1 MTPTTDPMQ
10 RLAAYRTE
18 IDEGVRERHL
28 AQMGVAL
35 RAAPTTAASTRLG
48 FRRRFATAL
57 ATLTIVVVPVG
68 AAVAAE
74 SSVPGEGLYPV
85 KQVTERMR
93 GWVDHDLVAIHRV
106 EELEVLLDRDAND
119 ELIAETADR
128 AVVAVAVLDDP
139 GELGPRLEQ
148 AQNRIRLRIRQRIR
162 GGAGSSSDSS
172 GPVIGPG
179 PGVGNPDSPGS
190 DSAPGSGPGEPSEDA
205 DLDRI
210 RDRDRDRDG
219 NTGPDEDPP
228 GNGDAPGSPNT
239 DPPRSGDGDG
249 GGSSGSGGQGDGD
262 QGNGDGSQGNDAGQG
277 GGSEP
282 DDGQG
287 QGKP

>member
-1 MTPTTDPMQ
+1 MTPTNDPMQ

-18 IDEGVRERHL
+18 IDEAVRERHL
-28 AQMGVAL
+28 AQMGVVL
-35 RAAPTTAASTRLG
+35 RAEPTTAVPTRLG

-74 SSVPGEGLYPV
+74 GSVPGESLYPV

-93 GWVDHDLVAIHRV
+93 GWVDHDLVATHRV
-106 EELEVLLDRDAND
+106 EELEVLLDRDADD

-139 GELGPRLEQ
+139 GELGPRLDQ
-148 AQNRIRLRIRQRIR
+148 AQKRIQLRTRQRIR
-162 GGAGSSSDSS
+162 SGVGPSSGSS

-179 PGVGNPDSPGS
+179 PGVGNPDSTPS
-190 DSAPGSGPGEPSEDA
+190 DDAPGSGPGEPPEDA

-228 GNGDAPGSPNT
+228 GDNDAPGSPRT
-239 DPPRSGDGDG
+239 DPPRSGDGA
-249 GGSSGSGGQGDGD
+249 GSGGSDENGATD
-262 QGNGDGSQGNDAGQG
+262 QGNGSKSNAAGQG
-277 GGSEP
+277 GGSGS

-287 QGKP
+287 RGKP

>member
-1 MTPTTDPMQ
+1 MTPTNDPMQ

-28 AQMGVAL
+28 AQMGAAL
-35 RAAPTTAASTRLG
+35 RTAPTTAVPTRLG

-74 SSVPGEGLYPV
+74 GSVPGDGLYPV

-93 GWVDHDLVAIHRV
+93 GWVDHDLVATHRV
-106 EELEVLLDRDAND
+106 EELEVLLNRDADD

-128 AVVAVAVLDDP
+128 AVGAVAALDDP
-139 GELGPRLEQ
+139 GELGPRLDQ
-148 AQNRIRLRIRQRIR
+148 AQQRIRLRTRQRIR
-162 GGAGSSSDSS
+162 GGVGSSSDSS
-172 GPVIGPG
+172 GPVIAPGPAPG
-179 PGVGNPDSPGS
+179 PGIGNPDSTGS
-190 DSAPGSGPGEPSEDA
+190 DDAPGSGPGEPPEDA
-205 DLDRI
+205 DLDRV
-210 RDRDRDRDG
+210 RDRDRDG

-228 GNGDAPGSPNT
+228 SNGDAPGSPST

-249 GGSSGSGGQGDGD
+249 SGGSGGSGGSDP
-262 QGNGDGSQGNDAGQG
+262 GNGSQGNAAGQG
-277 GGSEP
+277 GGSGS
-282 DDGQG
+282 DDGRG